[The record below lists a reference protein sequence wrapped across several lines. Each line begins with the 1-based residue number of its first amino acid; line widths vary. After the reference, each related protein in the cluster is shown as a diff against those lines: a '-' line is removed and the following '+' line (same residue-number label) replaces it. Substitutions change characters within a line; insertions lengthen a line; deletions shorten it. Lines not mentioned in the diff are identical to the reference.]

1 MLPIRQSEEMEGF
14 SPGWTGWGAGEEQLR
29 SVGEEGLVLTTPSL
43 VKASWPRDRGAD
55 SPGKLLQERRVG
67 GRVGFGR
74 PSYCILWSLDLF
86 KLLCTQ
92 HLNTVLTRAAEVSVA
107 LNVSSASAKQGPW
120 CGRFVFRHME
130 EKHGVHYRVGR
141 ARGQLHG
148 GASSPSL

>member
-1 MLPIRQSEEMEGF
+1 MGSRGGAAEKHGGGRAGF
-14 SPGWTGWGAGEEQLR
+14 NDSQPG
-29 SVGEEGLVLTTPSL
+29 EGLVATRRWRGQ
-43 VKASWPRDRGAD
+43 SWQ
-55 SPGKLLQERRVG
+55 LLQERRVG

-74 PSYCILWSLDLF
+74 LSYCILWSLDLF

-92 HLNTVLTRAAEVSVA
+92 HLSTVLTRAAEVFVA

-120 CGRFVFRHME
+120 CDRFVFRHME
-130 EKHGVHYRVGR
+130 EKHCVHYRVGR